1 MMAPWGT
8 ELTPVKRASQLGQP
22 NSRKP
27 GAPSTFT
34 VATVY
39 ALSGATFAIGNL
51 LLARTLPTA
60 QYGQFALLVA
70 LLNLSQRVAPLGL
83 DGMVNRHSIDLSPSL
98 LGRLYVAA
106 VPVTALVVLGARFG
120 YGLEYREL
128 GFLAIGILTGATA
141 YLGSALL
148 QARHRFVPSAI
159 VNHATNFTVLLAGLL
174 SLVLLFSDPAP
185 PFAIVIAGSA
195 IAAPLV
201 LGRLWQPPAERRP
214 AVSISWK
221 ESLSYAGFVAGALAM
236 QQLDRLVIPH
246 LLSFEAL
253 ASFSVLAMLV
263 IAPFHVL
270 QLAVEHTLLPRLRH
284 ASGPGER
291 RALLRAESLAL
302 FGLGIPAG
310 ILAVLIV
317 PPVADLLL
325 AGKYDLSRALVLAA
339 VVAGL
344 LRVATGLARTT
355 AAALGTTAEL
365 ARLNLDAWLA
375 VAIGVAGA
383 VFGSRYGL
391 AGTIY
396 GTSLGW
402 AAFALVALR
411 IGSRHVRNPGIV
423 SDSSESATEL

>member
-1 MMAPWGT
+1 
-8 ELTPVKRASQLGQP
+8 VRKVSQLGQS
-22 NSRKP
+22 NNRKP
-27 GAPSTFT
+27 AASTYS

-39 ALSGATFAIGNL
+39 AMSGATFAIGNL
-51 LLARTLPTA
+51 LLARTLPAA

-70 LLNLSQRVAPLGL
+70 LLNLSHRVAPLGL
-83 DGMVNRHSIDLSPSL
+83 DGMVNRHPIDLSPAL

-106 VPVTALVVLGARFG
+106 VPVTALVVLGTRFG
-120 YGLEYREL
+120 YGLGNREL
-128 GFLAIGILTGATA
+128 VFLAIGILAGATA

-148 QARHRFVPSAI
+148 QAQHRFVPSAV

-185 PFAIVIAGSA
+185 PFAIVISGSA

-201 LGRLWQPPAERRP
+201 LSRLWRPPQERRP
-214 AVSISWK
+214 AVAISWK
-221 ESLSYAGFVAGALAM
+221 ESLAYAGFVAGALAM
-236 QQLDRLVIPH
+236 QQLDRLVIPR

-291 RALLRAESLAL
+291 RALLRKESLAL
-302 FGLGIPAG
+302 FGIGIPAG
-310 ILAVLIV
+310 IIAVLIV

-325 AGKYDLSRALVLAA
+325 AGKYDLGRPLVLAA

-375 VAIGVAGA
+375 VAVGVAGA
-383 VFGSRYGL
+383 VLGSRFGL
-391 AGTIY
+391 AGAIY

-402 AAFALVALR
+402 ASLALVAVR
-411 IGSRHVRNPGIV
+411 IGVRHVRAPDGHV
-423 SDSSESATEL
+423 DSTDSAIDTPRQGD

>member
-1 MMAPWGT
+1 MGD
-8 ELTPVKRASQLGQP
+8 P
-22 NSRKP
+22 NSRNSVP
-27 GAPSTFT
+27 TSTIS
-34 VATVY
+34 VAMVY
-39 ALSGATFAIGNL
+39 GMSGATFAIGNL
-51 LLARTLPTA
+51 LLARTLPTS

-70 LLNLSQRVAPLGL
+70 LLNLSHRVAPLGL
-83 DGMVNRHSIDLSPSL
+83 DGMVNRHPIDLSPSL

-106 VPVTALVVLGARFG
+106 VPVTALVVAGARLG
-120 YGLEYREL
+120 YGLANREL
-128 GFLAIGILTGATA
+128 LYLAIGILVGATA

-148 QARHRFVPSAI
+148 QARHRFVPSAL
-159 VNHATNFTVLLAGLL
+159 VNHATYFTVLLAGLL
-174 SLVLLFSDPAP
+174 SLVLLFTDPAV

-195 IAAPLV
+195 VAAPLV
-201 LGRLWQPPAERRP
+201 LGRLWQPPDERRP
-214 AVSISWK
+214 AVRISWK

-236 QQLDRLVIPH
+236 QQLDRLVIPR

-284 ASGPGER
+284 ASGPGDR

-310 ILAVLIV
+310 ILAILFV

-325 AGKYDLSRALVLAA
+325 AGKYDLSRTLVLAA

-344 LRVATGLARTT
+344 LRIATGLARTT

-365 ARLNLDAWLA
+365 ARLNLEAWLSVA
-375 VAIGVAGA
+375 VGVAGA
-383 VFGSRYGL
+383 IVGSRYGL

-402 AAFALVALR
+402 AALALVALR
-411 IGSRHVRNPGIV
+411 TGLRHVNDPVGV
-423 SDSSESATEL
+423 SDSVDSGNGRPGNGG